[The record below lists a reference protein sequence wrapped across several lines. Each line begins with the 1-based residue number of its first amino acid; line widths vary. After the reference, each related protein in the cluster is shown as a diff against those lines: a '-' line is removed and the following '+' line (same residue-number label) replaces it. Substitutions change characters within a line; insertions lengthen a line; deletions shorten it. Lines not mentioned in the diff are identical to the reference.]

1 MQTLTNSLPYDYSR
15 CDPEHPD
22 SFCAQ
27 CVRWAKLP
35 GQTWGPWTSVIMS
48 LEDST
53 SEHCR
58 DTEAT

>member
-22 SFCAQ
+22 FFCAQ

-35 GQTWGPWTSVIMS
+35 GQTWGP
-48 LEDST
+48 
-53 SEHCR
+53 
-58 DTEAT
+58 